1 MSIIFLLIIKEHPEG
16 VNKNSGVSNFDSFS
30 FKPLLKPKPKNEP
43 HFRRCSLYFF
53 ENTKEDRLVAVLV
66 INYNGKHHLA
76 ECFDSLRK
84 QDYGSFEVYLV
95 DNGSVDGSVNFT
107 QEKFPWVKIIAF
119 NKNYGFAKAYNQAV
133 KQTNVELVAFLNN
146 DTKADKRWLSEVVS
160 CITYADKVVAAGSKM
175 LFYDNPLILNHAGTK
190 ITQIGG
196 GYSMGA
202 FEEDNPQKNGLE
214 FVGAVCAGA
223 MLVKRNPF
231 LEVGG
236 FDDDFFA
243 YFEDVDLCWR
253 FWLSGYKVVYCPKSI
268 IYHKHGASFGKK
280 SFFKS
285 FLGVRNRVTT
295 ILKNYELNNA
305 FKGFVIS
312 LLYDTFRV
320 FFTLSKRKDPVL
332 AKAIFKGYVAVL
344 LDLKRIFVKRRH
356 IQRNRILSDK
366 DLLDFQVI
374 ATLPESLKEYFK
386 LNKS

>member
-1 MSIIFLLIIKEHPEG
+1 MP
-16 VNKNSGVSNFDSFS
+16 VS
-30 FKPLLKPKPKNEP
+30 P
-43 HFRRCSLYFF
+43 
-53 ENTKEDRLVAVLV
+53 KEDRLVAVLV